1 MNKSY
6 NIISWNSSWFKFYTF
21 IMYHGRHIVRHCWV
35 IWIMGMHCCW
45 KGGSD
50 QQDCCWCPGANRRR
64 VINQHDDVI
73 KWKHFPLYWPFVR
86 GIHPYPVDSSHK
98 IQWCRA
104 FMFSLICAWTNGWV
118 NNRDAG
124 DSRRHRAHYDV
135 TEMTC
140 NNHHADFY
148 KVSTMLHI
156 HQPFLYDVSKTLA
169 IF

>member
-1 MNKSY
+1 MIISGNPSLFFFQIMNKSY

-35 IWIMGMHCCW
+35 IWIMGMHCYW

-73 KWKHFPLYWPFVR
+73 KWKHFPRYWPFVR
-86 GIHPYPVDSSHK
+86 GIHPYPVDSSQK

-104 FMFSLICAWTNGWV
+104 FMFSLICAWTKGLSKQ
-118 NNRDAG
+118 
-124 DSRRHRAHYDV
+124 SRRRWFETPSCSLWRHRND
-135 TEMTC
+135 MQ
-140 NNHHADFY
+140 
-148 KVSTMLHI
+148 
-156 HQPFLYDVSKTLA
+156 QPPCWLL
-169 IF
+169 